1 MADSKIQIEVEVIGA
16 EKATKQLQQVETQS
30 INIKEG
36 VNGVGESF
44 KSVGDLVTSQGGV
57 MGEAFGTL
65 GDSVIAVTDSILV
78 FKDGMATAG
87 ATGAKAWLGL
97 LGPIAMV
104 VSAVALAVDAYR
116 QLSGSMLEAEENAEN
131 MAAAASDTASRLEAM
146 VENGIVLSTNALKEF
161 IQVNERARLKI
172 EQTIKANEKRA
183 TSELKVKEAR
193 EALNKAENSWFL
205 SSARQLKAQYDLSKA
220 EEEYNKLLENQIKLQ
235 NDASKAQDES
245 FKLEQL
251 VANDLDFFVSELTG
265 VVDTYAD
272 LEGQLVKTTNA
283 QNADASA
290 TLVSATTKKKYY
302 EEIKKAKDIQNV
314 YDQQLEKGIISQ
326 KAYDEVTKAN
336 KKNLQ
341 DLTEVLKKN
350 NTELGVKVGLEQ
362 ANADI
367 TKTTTELTK
376 TNNVV
381 VSSGISLAERRL
393 ANYENINR
401 IQKEYLANLSKEQ
414 QAEKLLKEVVVG
426 REVIEKRKYDQI
438 ANLID
443 EKERE
448 YEELKTINENEIQD
462 LQKFAVKEKEIY
474 TKRVKNNQILY
485 QAFAGTSDEAF
496 KKIYENIK
504 KDMDVSGKRYIEAIK
519 RYEDNISNLQNELDG
534 KKLEKQEAYT
544 LNYLDIYK
552 EEYMHLEEI
561 ALRAYEIELKDL
573 DVQQSKLKKKDK
585 NYADE
590 MENIKK
596 ARLLA
601 EQNFKIEKSK
611 IEIQFEK
618 DINDTIIKIQT
629 DRLNKSLEM
638 NKKTLDKELID
649 LDLANSKKVLS
660 NKKVF
665 DAQIQD
671 YKKSRS
677 PFLSLFIDEN
687 KYLNELTD
695 KFNKDSE
702 FNTLETEKSKL
713 EIETRSQE
721 ERLKKLK
728 EFTDETGK
736 ISIFLKDQAT
746 ILNLAPSVKIAK
758 NDFNNALNQSQ
769 EFINAFSSMFED
781 VDLAFEN
788 FIEGFIPAAGGG
800 AMENAVKQFF
810 ELPKEQLV
818 KAFKK
823 LNEAQ
828 KEMADVVETQITEIG
843 GDGVSKGLLEKLF
856 PKSEEQK
863 TFDFLS
869 MYKTKWEDVSSTLE
883 KASAKLKEFTGVDVE
898 SGFFRNF
905 GATSMA
911 DVSTEISNLRE
922 KYKID
927 PSKDIEGQVNKL
939 REGYQTE
946 VEALQISLEQKKLL
960 IDDYNM
966 KINKSNEEKANKDI
980 ETSKM
985 EYSTVRGMLYD
996 MTDAYAQSASA
1007 NIATAF
1013 YQGES
1018 IKEALKNTLQSLA
1031 IESTS
1036 KAIYETAAGFASLAI
1051 PGMQTSSALHFKAAA
1066 MYGSVALLAGV
1077 GTKLAPPSGGGATAP
1092 TTPTGNT
1099 QGISQTRSA
1108 EDKGQVQNFYI
1119 NFGGAVIYDT
1129 KKSAE
1134 MAMAERVIQLG
1145 MSSRRGFNPPIDN
1158 RNGR

>member
-367 TKTTTELTK
+367 TKANTELTK
-376 TNNVV
+376 KNNVV
-381 VSSGISLAERRL
+381 VGSGISLAERRI

-401 IQKEYLANLSKEQ
+401 IEKEYLANLSNELKIETI
-414 QAEKLLKEVVVG
+414 LKEVVIGGSNAVVNK
-426 REVIEKRKYDQI
+426 RNKEIEQI
-438 ANLID
+438 TNLMD
-443 EKERE
+443 LKHTE
-448 YEELKTINENEIQD
+448 YETTK
-462 LQKFAVKEKEIY
+462 KEKEAEIEI
-474 TKRVKNNQILY
+474 TKKQIEIE
-485 QAFAGTSDEAF
+485 S
-496 KKIYENIK
+496 KIYEEK
-504 KDMDVSGKRYIEAIK
+504 KKGFEDISQFFKDSNEKRFQDFNQMLQDEMDTLKFEFEDLKREIPSA
-519 RYEDNISNLQNELDG
+519 LQEIDDAR
-534 KKLEKQEAYT
+534 KKSILEVLPSINKV
-544 LNYLDIYK
+544 YK
-552 EEYMHLEEI
+552 EYYKNLVEI
-561 ALRAYEIELKDL
+561 ARVAYDVEMKDL
-573 DVQQSKLKKKDK
+573 NEQEFKLKQSKKKNKDELLNIEKKKV
-585 NYADE
+585 
-590 MENIKK
+590 
-596 ARLLA
+596 LA
-601 EQNFKIEKSK
+601 EQNFIAEQSK
-611 IEIQFEK
+611 IQLQFEQ
-618 DINDTIIKIQT
+618 DFNNSIINIQKE
-629 DRLNKSLEM
+629 RLDKSLEL
-638 NKKTLDKELID
+638 NKENLEKQLIELDLSNSKID
-649 LDLANSKKVLS
+649 LNT
-660 NKKVF
+660 
-665 DAQIQD
+665 
-671 YKKSRS
+671 KKSFDKKISDFKQSRS
-677 PFLSLFIDEN
+677 AFLSLFIDEN
-687 KYLNELTD
+687 KLISDHTE
-695 KFNKDSE
+695 KFNKYSE
-702 FNTLETEKSKL
+702 LNTLATEKEKI
-713 EIETRSQE
+713 EIERKSQE
-721 ERLKKLK
+721 DRLNKLK
-728 EFTDETGK
+728 EFTNETGK
-736 ISIFLKDQAT
+736 LNEVLKRQTEIIFKDTQLKMAQDAYKLASENRKKT
-746 ILNLAPSVKIAK
+746 MGEIEDLVNLSQEYIDSFTTGDV
-758 NDFNNALNQSQ
+758 DFNRVNDLFRMTQEELKGVVDDKGIAQIEKYRKKWEEVTTTFDNTALKMEDLTDEKGFQSGYY
-769 EFINAFSSMFED
+769 
-781 VDLAFEN
+781 EN
-788 FIEGFIPAAGGG
+788 FGFDVQGISTD
-800 AMENAVKQFF
+800 AVTALQ
-810 ELPKEQLV
+810 
-818 KAFKK
+818 
-823 LNEAQ
+823 
-828 KEMADVVETQITEIG
+828 T
-843 GDGVSKGLLEKLF
+843 
-856 PKSEEQK
+856 
-863 TFDFLS
+863 
-869 MYKTKWEDVSSTLE
+869 
-883 KASAKLKEFTGVDVE
+883 
-898 SGFFRNF
+898 
-905 GATSMA
+905 
-911 DVSTEISNLRE
+911 LRE

-927 PSKDIEGQVNKL
+927 PSKDIEDQLKTL

-1036 KAIYETAAGFASLAI
+1036 KAIYETAAGIASLAI

-1077 GTKLAPPSGGGATAP
+1077 GTKLAPPSGGGSTAP

>member
-16 EKATKQLQQVETQS
+16 DKATTQLEKVEKQS

-146 VENGIVLSTNALKEF
+146 VENGIILSTNALKEF
-161 IQVNERARLKI
+161 ITINEKARLKI

-235 NDASKAQDES
+235 NDASKAQDDS
-245 FKLEQL
+245 YKLEQL
-251 VANDLDFFVSELTG
+251 LANDLGFFIDELSSQ
-265 VVDTYAD
+265 VDTYAD

-283 QNADASA
+283 TNAEASA

-302 EEIKKAKDIQNV
+302 EEINRAKELQKV
-314 YDQQLEKGIISQ
+314 YDIQLEKGIINQ
-326 KAYDEVTKAN
+326 KTYDIITKAN
-336 KKNLQ
+336 KKSLQ
-341 DLTEVLKKN
+341 ERTDALKEENSQLGIKVKLSQADADILKVSTDLTKKN
-350 NTELGVKVGLEQ
+350 NT
-362 ANADI
+362 
-367 TKTTTELTK
+367 
-376 TNNVV
+376 V
-381 VSSGISLAERRL
+381 VSSGISLAERRI

-401 IQKEYLANLSKEQ
+401 IEKEYLANLSNELKIETI
-414 QAEKLLKEVVVG
+414 LKEVVIGGSDAV
-426 REVIEKRKYDQI
+426 VKKR
-438 ANLID
+438 N
-443 EKERE
+443 
-448 YEELKTINENEIQD
+448 
-462 LQKFAVKEKEIY
+462 KEIE
-474 TKRVKNNQILY
+474 Q
-485 QAFAGTSDEAF
+485 
-496 KKIYENIK
+496 
-504 KDMDVSGKRYIEAIK
+504 
-519 RYEDNISNLQNELDG
+519 ISNLIELRQNEFQEY
-534 KKLEKQEAYT
+534 KKIQEDEIKIAEETLKRESKGYENRIKEYEDITDIFKGSNEQRFKDFQDLIQKDLEGLKYEFSS
-544 LNYLDIYK
+544 LKDEVPRLLKDIEDSKKKTILSIIPSLTEVYK
-552 EEYMHLEEI
+552 EYYKNLADI
-561 ALRAYEIELKDL
+561 AKVAYDVEMKDL
-573 DVQQSKLKKKDK
+573 NEQEFKLKQSKKKNKDELLNIEKKKV
-585 NYADE
+585 
-590 MENIKK
+590 
-596 ARLLA
+596 LA
-601 EQNFKIEKSK
+601 EQNFIADQSKIQLQLEQDINNAFIKIEM
-611 IEIQFEK
+611 
-618 DINDTIIKIQT
+618 
-629 DRLNKSLEM
+629 DRLNKSLEI
-638 NKKTLDKELID
+638 NKETLDKQLID
-649 LDLANSKKVLS
+649 LDLSNTKREQSIKNS
-660 NKKVF
+660 F
-665 DAQIQD
+665 DKQIQD
-671 YKKSRS
+671 YKKARS

-687 KYLNELTD
+687 NYITKFTDDFNRNLEL
-695 KFNKDSE
+695 K
-702 FNTLETEKSKL
+702 TLETEKAKI
-713 EIETRSQE
+713 EIETKSQE
-721 ERLKKLK
+721 DRLKKLK

-736 ISIFLKDQAT
+736 INEIIRNQTQMVFKIPELKLAQEAFDKAKQERDKVAELIKIPENLSDFVEWVGNRPYAETFYLMEAT
-746 ILNLAPSVKIAK
+746 S
-758 NDFNNALNQSQ
+758 
-769 EFINAFSSMFED
+769 EE
-781 VDLAFEN
+781 
-788 FIEGFIPAAGGG
+788 
-800 AMENAVKQFF
+800 
-810 ELPKEQLV
+810 
-818 KAFKK
+818 
-823 LNEAQ
+823 
-828 KEMADVVETQITEIG
+828 
-843 GDGVSKGLLEKLF
+843 LEKIVG
-856 PKSEEQK
+856 KKGVDEINKYRKEWENVNK
-863 TFDFLS
+863 TFDDTAN
-869 MYKTKWEDVSSTLE
+869 KLE
-883 KASAKLKEFTGVDVE
+883 ELTGEYVAQGYYARFDESVYGIPEESIKELAK
-898 SGFFRNF
+898 
-905 GATSMA
+905 
-911 DVSTEISNLRE
+911 LRE

-927 PSKDIEGQVNKL
+927 PTQNIEDQLNIL

-1018 IKEALKNTLQSLA
+1018 IKEALKSTLQSLA

-1066 MYGSVALLAGV
+1066 MYGSVALLSGI
-1077 GTKLAPPSGGGATAP
+1077 GTKLAPPSGGGGATAP

-1134 MAMAERVIQLG
+1134 MAMADRIMQLG
-1145 MSSRRGFNPPIDN
+1145 LSSRRGFNLPIDN